1 MNKNIIALGLVSF
14 FTDMAS
20 AMIAPLIPILVVYLL
35 KNDIQKLGYIV
46 AIATFISYFLRL
58 LFGYLGDK
66 FQITKPLVVTGYLIS
81 AITKPLFY
89 FVTSWQ
95 GVAGI
100 QSTERMGKAIR
111 SASKDSL
118 ISAYAEKNQSGKTFG
133 FHKTMDI
140 AGGLTG
146 SILIFVLLMS
156 YGQSETVIKSIFIAT
171 AIPSLVA
178 VIIVAFFVDDAPYKL
193 KSKKYQWETSDNQ
206 LLPLLFVY
214 FGFVFFVFSHSFYVI
229 KATELGYKIA
239 YIPLF
244 FILLNLTQTL
254 TSYKIGL
261 KVDELGFKRV
271 LLIAYVLGVLTQIS
285 LYFNVI
291 WLSFILLGLFTV
303 SSLNAIRSA
312 ISQQAKNKATVY
324 GIFYAG
330 TALSGALGAL
340 LIGFLWQHYSETT
353 AILFSIVGAS
363 AMLILASILLV
374 KPSNTCKTNPD

>member
-14 FTDMAS
+14 FTDMAT
-20 AMIAPLIPILVVYLL
+20 AMITPLIPILVVYIL
-35 KNDIQKLGYIV
+35 KNDVQTMGYIV

-66 FQITKPLVVTGYLIS
+66 FKITKPLVVLGYFIS

-95 GVAGI
+95 GVAAI
-100 QSTERMGKAIR
+100 QSAERMGKAIR

-118 ISAYAEKNQSGKTFG
+118 ISAFARKNQSGKTFG

-140 AGGLTG
+140 AGELTG
-146 SILIFVLLMS
+146 SVLIFILLMI
-156 YGQSETVIKSIFIAT
+156 YGQDEKVIQSIFIAT
-171 AIPSLVA
+171 AIPGLIA
-178 VIIVAFFVDDAPYKL
+178 VIIVVFFVEDAPYKT
-193 KSKKYQWETSDNQ
+193 KSKKYQWESSDTQ
-206 LLPLLFVY
+206 LLPLVLAY
-214 FGFVFFVFSHSFYVI
+214 FGVIFFMFSSSFYVI

-244 FILLNLTQTL
+244 FILLNFTQTL

-261 KVDELGFKRV
+261 KVDELGFKKV
-271 LLIAYVLGVLTQIS
+271 LFIAYVLGLLTQIS

-312 ISQQAKNKATVY
+312 ISYKAKNKATVF

-330 TALSGALGAL
+330 TALFGALGAL
-340 LIGFLWQHYSETT
+340 LVGFLWQHYSEST
-353 AILFSIVGAS
+353 AIVFSIV
-363 AMLILASILLV
+363 AMLVMLLV
-374 KPSNTCKTNPD
+374 QHKLSN